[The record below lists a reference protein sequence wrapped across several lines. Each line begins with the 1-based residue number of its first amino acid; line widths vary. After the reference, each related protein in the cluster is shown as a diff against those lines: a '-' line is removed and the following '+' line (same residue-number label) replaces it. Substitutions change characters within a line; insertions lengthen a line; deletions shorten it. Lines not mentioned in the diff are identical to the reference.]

1 MLIFLTGTTG
11 SGKSKVAHDFA
22 IENNFKIISLDSMS
36 VYKNLDILSD
46 KPSKYM
52 QEEVQYYGIDIVD
65 PNTNFSVFDYLSYLS
80 EMKLDLLSQEENFL
94 AVGGT
99 GLYFNAI
106 VNRYNFKKIDTDYRD
121 YLESLDLSDLQ
132 RIYIQNGFNEK
143 NIDTNNKRRLI
154 RALES
159 NNEAQMKNTIN
170 FKLPKNDIG
179 IFWDHPD
186 YKEKIKNR
194 TYNMVKRGLL
204 EEVKNLDM
212 PSRTIQQAIGY
223 KEALEFND
231 EYILM
236 DKLNR
241 RTFKLV
247 KKQRTWFKKI
257 NNLIYENTNSDN
269 KIKFMMKEIADE

>member
-22 IENNFKIISLDSMS
+22 IENNFQIISLDSMA

-52 QEEVQYYGIDIVD
+52 QEEVQYYGIDIAD
-65 PNTNFSVFDYLSYLS
+65 TNINFSVFDYLSYLS
-80 EMKLDLLSQEENFL
+80 DMKLDKLSHEENIL

-106 VNRYNFKKIDTDYRD
+106 VNRYNFKKIDADYRV
-121 YLESLDLSDLQ
+121 YLESLQLSDLQ
-132 RIYIQNGFNEK
+132 TLYIENGFNEK

-154 RALES
+154 RAIES
-159 NNEAQMKNTIN
+159 NNESMMKNVIN
-170 FKLPKNDIG
+170 FKLPKKDIG

-186 YKEKIKNR
+186 YKQKIQNR
-194 TYNMVKRGLL
+194 TYNMLKQGLL
-204 EEVKNLDM
+204 EEVKNIDT

-231 EYILM
+231 ESILM
-236 DKLNR
+236 DELNR

-257 NNLIYENTNSDN
+257 NNLVYENTNSDN
-269 KIKFMMKEIADE
+269 KIKFMIKKIAHE

>member
-1 MLIFLTGTTG
+1 
-11 SGKSKVAHDFA
+11 
-22 IENNFKIISLDSMS
+22 MS

-52 QEEVQYYGIDIVD
+52 QEEVQYYGIDIVN